1 MVCFVILFPWVGTP
15 PPIPTPQPCLNCI
28 LDVLRF
34 VFCLFQLRVGY
45 APPGSGLAPATMT
58 SSSRDDLRLP
68 LPECLPSITSLSSSS
83 SAAGVPTL
91 TTPTLTPTTLRNIE
105 QMFLDTDPHI
115 SDHHHEHAA
124 RFEPPAVALE
134 PISFTTCSS
143 TGGQNGL
150 TLPLELSDVK
160 PELPSNP
167 VPTWVLDGSVL
178 PGPGSNDTHIHL
190 PEIVKTEATPP
201 LPSIPPPPMPLPTS
215 PLTHTLL
222 STPTVPLHLLP
233 TEPVPCTSIVPTSN
247 NNVSTPS
254 LILVPSSLS
263 GGRRVPPTS
272 SVNGHLS
279 SPPNV
284 PMSSAE
290 SMSMVSSPPQIS
302 PGYGQD
308 SPDTRKMLRRLRNK
322 EAAARCRKRR
332 LDQTL
337 TLQEEVDQ
345 WQAKNAQIQSEIKT
359 LEAQKQELETIMK
372 AHRVECKADV
382 KSQPP
387 GRNGKSLKR
396 LDLVR
401 KTTTKS

>member
-1 MVCFVILFPWVGTP
+1 
-15 PPIPTPQPCLNCI
+15 
-28 LDVLRF
+28 
-34 VFCLFQLRVGY
+34 
-45 APPGSGLAPATMT
+45 MT

-105 QMFLDTDPHI
+105 QMFLDTDPHV

-124 RFEPPAVALE
+124 RFEPPAVSLE
-134 PISFTTCSS
+134 PLSFVTCSS
-143 TGGQNGL
+143 GHNGL
-150 TLPLELSDVK
+150 SLPLELSDVK

-178 PGPGSNDTHIHL
+178 PGPDSNDTHLHL
-190 PEIVKTEATPP
+190 PEIVKTEATPLLPPPP
-201 LPSIPPPPMPLPTS
+201 LPTASIPPMPPLALPTS
-215 PLTHTLL
+215 PLTQTLL

-233 TEPVPCTSIVPTSN
+233 TEPVPCASIVHTSN
-247 NNVSTPS
+247 NNVPTPS
-254 LILVPSSLS
+254 LVMVPSSSSMSSPSRL
-263 GGRRVPPTS
+263 VLPPTS
-272 SVNGHLS
+272 MNGHLS
-279 SPPNV
+279 SPPTVIMASDTVNT
-284 PMSSAE
+284 
-290 SMSMVSSPPQIS
+290 MVSSPPQIS
-302 PGYGQD
+302 PGYGTDGPD
-308 SPDTRKMLRRLRNK
+308 SRKLLRRLRNK

-332 LDQTL
+332 LDQTM

-345 WQAKNAQIQSEIKT
+345 WQAKNAQIQNEIKT

-382 KSQPP
+382 KSQPA
-387 GRNGKSLKR
+387 RNGKPLKR

-401 KTTTKS
+401 KTTKS